1 MADLHPLLEVCDLS
15 KRYGTR
21 TVLNQVDLAVDAG
34 RCLALLGHNGAGK
47 TTLIKLLLGLTK
59 PSRGFV
65 RLLGQDPRGRE
76 GFALRRSLGFLPEVV
91 SFPPGLTGQEVI
103 RFYANLKGCRP
114 QEGDRLL
121 QQLGLGEAAGRRVKT
136 YSKGMRQRLGLAQAL
151 LGDPKLL
158 FLDEP
163 TNGLDPPLRRQF
175 YDVVKAATGSGVTA
189 VISSHSLT
197 EMEARADLAAILS
210 GGRLVAFGT
219 LADLRIASGLPFKLR
234 VQVAPE
240 AVGSLADAMGNAF
253 VLEQVQGG
261 TVYFRCPQPDKM
273 AILRHVAK
281 LNGLINDLDVLPPRL
296 EEVYAHFVGQGR
308 VT

>member
-1 MADLHPLLEVCDLS
+1 MADPHPLLEVCDLS
-15 KRYGTR
+15 KRYGAK
-21 TVLNQVDLAVDAG
+21 TVLDRLDLAVGAG

-59 PSRGFV
+59 PSRGLV
-65 RLLGQDPRGRE
+65 RLLGQDPRGPD
-76 GFALRRSLGFLPEVV
+76 GFTLRRSLGFLPEVV

-121 QQLGLGEAAGRRVKT
+121 QQLGLEDASLRRVKT

-151 LGDPKLL
+151 LGDPRLL

-175 YDVVKAATGSGVTA
+175 YDVVKMATSTGVTA

-197 EMEARADLAAILS
+197 EIEAKADLAAILT
-210 GGRLVAFGT
+210 GGRLAAFGT

-234 VQVAPE
+234 AQVAPE
-240 AVGSLADAMGNAF
+240 AVGNLAEAMGDAF
-253 VLEQVQGG
+253 ILEQVQGG

-273 AILRHVAK
+273 AILKHVAK
-281 LNGLINDLDVLPPRL
+281 LNGLIEDLDVLPPRL
-296 EEVYAHFVGQGR
+296 EEVYDHFVGQGR